1 VNENA
6 MKQHPLRP
14 RHRKFVEL
22 YVIDLNGT
30 QAAIGAGYRASSAR
44 WRAATLLRRPEVAA
58 AVEAALA
65 PRREKARITGD
76 RVLAE
81 YGHIAFADIRNF
93 AEWGPEGVTLRDM
106 KDLSAADAAAIAD
119 IQPSNGNGKGAR
131 IKLYDKKAAL
141 DALARHLGLF
151 DPRTGRGKEDKTVN
165 GRDARAV
172 LRERIMKLMRKGNGS

>member
-1 VNENA
+1 
-6 MKQHPLRP
+6 MTPRRLRP
-14 RHRKFVEL
+14 RQQKFVEL
-22 YVIDLNGT
+22 YVVDLNGT
-30 QAAIGAGYRASSAR
+30 QAVIGAGYRARNAAGSAV
-44 WRAATLLRRPEVAA
+44 ALLRRPEIAA
-58 AVEAALA
+58 AVEKALA
-65 PRREKARITGD
+65 ARREKTRITGD

-93 AEWGPEGVTLRDM
+93 AEWGPEGVTLRD
-106 KDLSAADAAAIAD
+106 KKELSAADAAAIAD

-151 DPRTGRGKEDKTVN
+151 DPRVAQGKEDKTVN